1 MKILLVL
8 LTFIIAQTTYS
19 QTDSS
24 EALTVDLTD
33 EKVYPIKEV
42 EQYPLT
48 GECKLKKKKEKNVE
62 CFRRSIARH
71 INKKF
76 NTDLATE
83 LGGGRF
89 KILISFVITKAG
101 EVANVKAVTGF
112 KILEDETVKVV
123 SSIPNMQPAYVDGE
137 PVNTQVTDY
146 PLIFQIQG

>member
-1 MKILLVL
+1 MKNTLVL
-8 LTFIIAQTTYS
+8 LMLIIAQTMYS

-33 EKVYPIKEV
+33 EKVYSIKEV
-42 EQYPLT
+42 EQYPNM
-48 GECKLKKKKEKNVE
+48 GECKLKKKKEKNAE
-62 CFRRSIARH
+62 CFSRSIGRYMSR
-71 INKKF
+71 KF
-76 NTDLATE
+76 NTNLADD

-89 KILISFVITKAG
+89 KILISFVITKSG

-137 PVNTQVTDY
+137 PVNVQVTDY
-146 PLIFQIQG
+146 PLIFQT